1 MAGNAGQARA
11 RDRRRRPCRR
21 APDDGAGTLA
31 RGGAVPA
38 LGAQPR
44 DHLAA
49 GSVSREE
56 LVSSLGGSR
65 LHPRLS
71 TCVRVPGHAL
81 LRFAASDSLRPAGRH
96 IGAAERRITLID
108 EVLTGQ
114 RVRLRRVQPAD
125 EQALTRIFTDPEVAR
140 WWGDPSRSVRDV
152 LHPEEGESCFMVE
165 VGADLVGMIQY
176 VEETDP
182 MYEHAGI

>member
-49 GSVSREE
+49 GAVSREE

-65 LHPRLS
+65 LRPRLS
-71 TCVRVPGHAL
+71 TCVRVPGHAV
-81 LRFAASDSLRPAGRH
+81 LRFSASDPLRPAGWLM
-96 IGAAERRITLID
+96 GAAERRITLID

-114 RVRLRRVQPAD
+114 RVRLRPVQPAD
-125 EQALTRIFTDPEVAR
+125 EQALMRIFTDREVAR
-140 WWGDPSRSVRDV
+140 WWGDPSRSVRGA
-152 LHPEEGESCFMVE
+152 LNSEG
-165 VGADLVGMIQY
+165 G
-176 VEETDP
+176 
-182 MYEHAGI
+182 